1 MMTYIFILIAAIF
14 NAIMDTL
21 WTKYNQSIFKGLNPN
36 WWNPNESWKH
46 MSNWMGWVR
55 FDAWHIA
62 KFGMIGCITLS
73 IVSYNTFS
81 IYDIVLIPSIWS
93 FSFELFYSKILKSK

>member
-1 MMTYIFILIAAIF
+1 MTYLFISLAAIL

-21 WTKYNQSIFKGLNPN
+21 WTHYAVSVFKDLNPN
-36 WWNPNESWKH
+36 WWNPNESWKT
-46 MSNWMGWVR
+46 MPNFLGWVR

-73 IVSYNTFS
+73 KLVLLGFFYNT
-81 IYDIVLIPSIWS
+81 YYLV
-93 FSFELFYSKILKSK
+93 Y